1 MSKFR
6 MHLKKGDTVV
16 VLAGKE
22 KGKRGK
28 VLHTSPVNNRA
39 IVETL
44 NMATHHER
52 PSRTN
57 PQGGILQK
65 EAPINASNL
74 MLVCP
79 KCGKPSRVGRTS
91 LEDGSKV
98 RVCKKCSEVVDQ
110 G

>member
-1 MSKFR
+1 MTKTK
-6 MHLKKGDTVV
+6 MHVKKGDN
-16 VLAGKE
+16 VLVIAGKE

-28 VLHTSPVNNRA
+28 ILYVSPTNNRA
-39 IVETL
+39 IVEAV
-44 NMATHHER
+44 NMISHHER

-65 EAPINASNL
+65 EGAIHASNL
-74 MLVCP
+74 MVICP
-79 KCGKPSRVGRTS
+79 KCSAPSRTGRRT

-98 RVCKKCSEVVDQ
+98 RVCKNCSETIDQ